1 MNAIISI
8 STPLRSVT
16 NLPFGPTSFFFLND
30 QNTLQSY
37 IV

>member
-1 MNAIISI
+1 MNAIIAI

-16 NLPFGPTSFFFLND
+16 NLPFGPTSFFLND